1 MEAYAVIE
9 TGGKQYRVG
18 EGQILEVER
27 LEGEAGA
34 KITIDR
40 VLAQSDGTTLTL
52 GTPTVEG
59 AAVTAEVL
67 EQLRAPKVISFK
79 KKRRKGYKKKIG
91 HRQELTRIKI
101 VQLGGKAK
109 STRKKKAAAEEPAEV
124 DNGA

>member
-18 EGQILEVER
+18 EGQVLEVER
-27 LEGEAGA
+27 LEGEAGS

-40 VLAQSDGTTLTL
+40 VLAQSDGTTLSI
-52 GTPTVEG
+52 GAPTVSG
-59 AAVTAEVL
+59 AAITVEVL
-67 EQLRAPKVISFK
+67 EHLRAPKVVSFK

-101 VQLGGKAK
+101 VQLGAK
-109 STRKKKAAAEEPAEV
+109 TKTSKKKAATEEPAEV
-124 DNGA
+124 DHGA

>member
-18 EGQILEVER
+18 EGQVLEVER
-27 LEGEAGA
+27 LEGEAGS
-34 KITIDR
+34 KITLER
-40 VLAQSDGTTLTL
+40 VLAQSDGTSLAV
-52 GTPTVEG
+52 GTPTVSG
-59 AAVTAEVL
+59 AAVTVEVI
-67 EQLRAPKVISFK
+67 EHLRAPKVISFK

-101 VQLGGKAK
+101 VQLGATSK
-109 STRKKKAAAEEPAEV
+109 STEKKAAAEEPAEV